1 MGSWER
7 GFGGA
12 LGLES
17 AVENPLEPSTQR
29 EGSVKAAAAAS
40 CQRRVM
46 L

>member
-1 MGSWER
+1 MGSWEM

-12 LGLES
+12 FGLES
-17 AVENPLEPSTQR
+17 AAENPLEPSTQR
-29 EGSVKAAAAAS
+29 EGSVKAAVAAS